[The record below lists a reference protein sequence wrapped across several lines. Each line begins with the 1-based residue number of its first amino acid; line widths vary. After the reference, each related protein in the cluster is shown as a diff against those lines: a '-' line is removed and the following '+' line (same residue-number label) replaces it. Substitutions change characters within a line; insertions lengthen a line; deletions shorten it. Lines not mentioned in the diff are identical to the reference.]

1 MENDNNHSYFVFD
14 SHFTL
19 DDLYPETSLH
29 IEEWAGDDGLSK
41 NNDLKNAF
49 LLWSKYSFINAD
61 EYDDEEDDDYY
72 YDDGSV
78 GVYSKSHNS
87 SAALRCANLPLYA
100 LKPPAGSKHP
110 KVTVGYQVALPEH
123 LSQRQ
128 QAWFDLFELPRVDD
142 FVTVTVDEY
151 HLLRHIKVLSPSHQ
165 ARAIEAYQIPN
176 PLAQEVNL
184 ILDGAPP
191 SLTSVSPALSSK
203 ITRIKTRFLQNLK
216 SEYVEGDDS
225 YQLQAAANRHLMIR
239 AERLNQIK
247 ALIYSDYY
255 VSPSRYLSDTHK
267 ITPNWIQKRPI
278 YNEDDLLYKE
288 HGVDGWFRSEY
299 LPNTLLTAL
308 TALACVGYWSIECD
322 NDNPY
327 ELLTTAA
334 EGFLYAHQSN
344 ESSNRRLYQIIYHPQ
359 NPFDLKK
366 DLIKFNALMP
376 VLAAI
381 CQEPASKGVQMAK
394 FFDDEECT
402 KSLVDVIMTENGH
415 ESVIKKFIDAMSG
428 G

>member
-1 MENDNNHSYFVFD
+1 METLNGHPYFVFD
-14 SHFTL
+14 PQFSS

-29 IEEWAGDDGLSK
+29 IEEWAGDQGLSDSNGSVK
-41 NNDLKNAF
+41 ALV
-49 LLWSKYSFINAD
+49 LWSEHSFINAD
-61 EYDDEEDDDYY
+61 EHDDEEDDDYY
-72 YDDGSV
+72 HDDGRV

-87 SAALRCANLPLYA
+87 SAALRCANMALYA
-100 LKPPAGSKHP
+100 LNLPAGGKHP
-110 KVTVGYQVALPEH
+110 KVTIGYHVALPEH

-128 QAWFDLFELPRVDD
+128 EAWFDLFELPRHDD

-165 ARAIEAYQIPN
+165 SRAIEAYQITN

-184 ILDGAPP
+184 ILDGTPP
-191 SLTSVSPALSSK
+191 SLTSVSPSISSK
-203 ITRIKTRFLQNLK
+203 IISIKTQFLQSLQN
-216 SEYVEGDDS
+216 EYVENDDF
-225 YQLQAAANRHLMIR
+225 YRLQAKANRHLMIR

-267 ITPNWIQKRPI
+267 IAPDWIQKRPI
-278 YNEDDLLYKE
+278 YNEHDLIYKE

-299 LPNTLLTAL
+299 LPNTLLIAL
-308 TALACVGYWSIECD
+308 TALACIGYWSIDCD

-344 ESSNRRLYQIIYHPQ
+344 ESSNNRLYQIIYHPQ

-366 DLIKFNALMP
+366 DLTKFNALMP

-381 CQEPASKGVQMAK
+381 CQEPASKGVQMAQ
-394 FFDDEECT
+394 FFDDEERSS
-402 KSLVDVIMTENGH
+402 SLTDILMTENGH
-415 ESVIKKFIDAMSG
+415 ESVIKKFIDAMSRD
-428 G
+428 